1 MRKTVRK
8 LFLLLLSLYQNSKTL
23 MKTIEKDSLGTISS
37 LDLSYVIF
45 FWKDY
50 QPNSVVMAYEELVK
64 RSYPISGN
72 FYDKMNEFRKKQQQS
87 QNE

>member
-1 MRKTVRK
+1 
-8 LFLLLLSLYQNSKTL
+8 
-23 MKTIEKDSLGTISS
+23 MKTIEIESIEKMSS

-50 QPNSVVMAYEELVK
+50 NPNSVIIAYDELIK

-72 FYDKMNEFRKKQQQS
+72 FYDKMTEFRKKQFLAE
-87 QNE
+87 NE